1 MIDEENTVEGTADN
15 VQYGEVVG
23 QKGMEGYA
31 LDGRAIPAVSL
42 TSGQFL
48 DVLEEGNF
56 SADLYKEIT
65 DLAAIMNDINERAGT
80 KVKGKIQ
87 ITLDLTKEDGA
98 FRVAAK
104 FKVQKPEEPRPRSI
118 VWTDEHNRF
127 SRFPPNQ
134 GQFFGVRRADG
145 SGPIRRA

>member
-1 MIDEENTVEGTADN
+1 MIDEENTIEGTAEN
-15 VQYGEVVG
+15 VRVGDVVG
-23 QKGMEGYA
+23 HTAMEGYA

-42 TSGQFL
+42 TTGQFL
-48 DVLEEGNF
+48 DVLEDGNF

-65 DLAAIMNDINERAGT
+65 DLAALLNDLGDRSGMKA
-80 KVKGKIQ
+80 KGQIQ
-87 ITLDLTKEDGA
+87 ITLDLTREDGA
-98 FRVAAK
+98 FRIASK
-104 FKVQKPEEPRPRSI
+104 FKIKKPEEPRPRSI

-134 GQFFGVRRADG
+134 GQFFGVRRAEG